1 MRQSAASGSVDFTDL
16 WRSVSSLC
24 PREAPERSPAPQMP
38 GADTPAAVSRDLQ
51 SPIRRGGSRFAGL
64 NNGDSPGDGEAS
76 QDIFWD
82 STSPDQAHTGS
93 GCRNTRVV
101 EISDIV
107 NRIAPKDVKLKPT
120 DSTLLQWIG
129 DSAVPST
136 PEIRVPRI
144 RKRSSRQ
151 SSVDDLM
158 KLARQF
164 DQNMQQDKETTE
176 RLNTFNWDLNEC
188 VTTSKVKTQGTSSY
202 GSVKDPKDQVEAEL
216 QALFDCSTQNIS
228 GRLSQG
234 SVASACSQ
242 EVKDRPGTSASA
254 EPRQSQKPKSGSAAQ
269 PAGEKGTCGLSAN
282 NFDDFDDDWD
292 NDDLLNDSFVLAM
305 NQNPD
310 QHQNAQPNATL
321 QSNTKMNTTHFTSV
335 YKASPKRNSVHQPS
349 YMPSKPSGRIL
360 QELCPKV
367 KTTNRSTFKLESN
380 PLFQPESA
388 TKQVSSSRFTATQP
402 KSQISDQKPVAT
414 ETLITPQPDKIAG
427 NQRGALAAD
436 SSKDISD
443 SLWGDG
449 DDDALL
455 YQVCDS
461 VERISNSQQQQVSAG
476 SCQEKP
482 DFTVD
487 KQRKTTA
494 PLPID
499 TTWSTNVGASASRQ
513 SPSAFVRSNSLPGTS
528 CETVNYQGWNIPMK
542 CANNKS
548 GMSQSLPGSRV
559 SLGTFSRCRDP
570 SGAIQ
575 AGSANVHMK
584 PSTVTAR
591 TPQNSKSCH
600 TAFKRN
606 VSDSAAICS
615 KVFVT
620 SQMTG
625 KCSAAEI
632 ERKKQEAL
640 AKRRQRMQNAPKP

>member
-1 MRQSAASGSVDFTDL
+1 MRQSAASGSEDFTDL
-16 WRSVSSLC
+16 WSGVSSLY
-24 PREAPERSPAPQMP
+24 PREAPERSRAPEMP
-38 GADTPAAVSRDLQ
+38 GTGAPAAVCRDLQ
-51 SPIRRGGSRFAGL
+51 SPTRRGGGSRFTGL
-64 NNGDSPGDGEAS
+64 NNGDSPGDGEVS

-93 GCRNTRVV
+93 GFRNTRVV

-107 NRIAPKDVKLKPT
+107 NRIAPKDVKPQQT
-120 DSTLLQWIG
+120 DSALLQWIG

-136 PEIRVPRI
+136 PEIRVQRI

-158 KLARQF
+158 KLAKQF

-176 RLNTFNWDLNEC
+176 RLSTFNRDLDEC
-188 VTTSKVKTQGTSSY
+188 VNTSKVKTQETSSP
-202 GSVKDPKDQVEAEL
+202 GGVKDPKDQVEAEL
-216 QALFDCSTQNIS
+216 QALFDCSTQNFS
-228 GRLSQG
+228 GRLSQS

-242 EVKDRPGTSASA
+242 EVKPRPA
-254 EPRQSQKPKSGSAAQ
+254 QKPKSGSAAQ
-269 PAGEKGTCGLSAN
+269 SAGEKGTRGSSAN
-282 NFDDFDDDWD
+282 NLDDFDDDWD

-310 QHQNAQPNATL
+310 QLQNAQPDATL
-321 QSNTKMNTTHFTSV
+321 QSNTKIQTTHFTSV
-335 YKASPKRNSVHQPS
+335 RTASPKRSSGPQPS
-349 YMPSKPSGRIL
+349 HIPSKPSGRIL
-360 QELCPKV
+360 QELCPKL
-367 KTTNRSTFKLESN
+367 KTSNRSTFKLESN

-388 TKQVSSSRFTATQP
+388 PKQVSSSRFTATHT
-402 KSQISDQKPVAT
+402 KSQTSDWKPAAT
-414 ETLITPQPDKIAG
+414 KTLIPPQPDNPRKG
-427 NQRGALAAD
+427 LAAD
-436 SSKDISD
+436 SSKDVSD

-449 DDDALL
+449 ADDALL

-461 VERISNSQQQQVSAG
+461 VERISSSQQQQGSAG

-499 TTWSTNVGASASRQ
+499 STGSTGAGASRPST
-513 SPSAFVRSNSLPGTS
+513 SAFVRSNSLPPGTS
-528 CETVNYQGWNIPMK
+528 CGAVNYRGWNVPMK
-542 CANNKS
+542 GASNQS
-548 GMSQSLPGSRV
+548 GMSQSLPGGGRGSLGSFSRV
-559 SLGTFSRCRDP
+559 GDP
-570 SGAIQ
+570 PGAAQ
-575 AGSANVHMK
+575 AGGANVHVK
-584 PSTVTAR
+584 ASTVTAR
-591 TPQNSKSCH
+591 TPQNAKSCH

-640 AKRRQRMQNAPKP
+640 AKRRQRLQKP

>member
-1 MRQSAASGSVDFTDL
+1 MRQSADSGSVNFTEL
-16 WRSVSSLC
+16 WSSVSGLY

-38 GADTPAAVSRDLQ
+38 GSDSPAAVCRDLQ

-82 STSPDQAHTGS
+82 STSPDQAHWGS
-93 GCRNTRVV
+93 GFRNTRVV

-107 NRIAPKDVKLKPT
+107 NRIAPKDVKPRQT
-120 DSTLLQWIG
+120 DSALLQWIG

-158 KLARQF
+158 KLAKQF

-176 RLNTFNWDLNEC
+176 RLHTVNMDLNEC
-188 VTTSKVKTQGTSSY
+188 VNTSKVKTQGASSCS
-202 GSVKDPKDQVEAEL
+202 SVKDPKDQVEAEL
-216 QALFDCSTQNIS
+216 QALFDCSTQNFS
-228 GRLSQG
+228 GRLSQA

-242 EVKDRPGTSASA
+242 EVKNRPGTSASA
-254 EPRQSQKPKSGSAAQ
+254 EPRPAQKPESSSAAQ
-269 PAGEKGTCGLSAN
+269 PAGGKGTSGFSGN
-282 NFDDFDDDWD
+282 NLDDFDDDWD
-292 NDDLLNDSFVLAM
+292 NDDLLNDSLLLAM
-305 NQNPD
+305 TQNPD
-310 QHQNAQPNATL
+310 QHQNNQPNATVP
-321 QSNTKMNTTHFTSV
+321 SNTKMNTTHFTSV
-335 YKASPKRNSVHQPS
+335 CKASPKRSSRPQPS
-349 YMPSKPSGRIL
+349 YKPPKPSGRIL
-360 QELCPKV
+360 QELCPKL
-367 KTTNRSTFKLESN
+367 KTSNRSTFKLESN

-388 TKQVSSSRFTATQP
+388 TKQVSSSRFTATQT
-402 KSQISDQKPVAT
+402 KSVMSAT
-414 ETLITPQPDKIAG
+414 ETLVPPQPDKSTD
-427 NQRGALAAD
+427 NQRKALAVD
-436 SSKDISD
+436 SCKDISD

-449 DDDALL
+449 EDDALL

-461 VERISNSQQQQVSAG
+461 VERISNSQQQQGSAG
-476 SCQEKP
+476 RCQDKP

-487 KQRKTTA
+487 KQRKATA
-494 PLPID
+494 PRPID
-499 TTWSTNVGASASRQ
+499 TTWSTSVSAGASRQ
-513 SPSAFVRSNSLPGTS
+513 SPGAFVRSNSLPGTS
-528 CETVNYQGWNIPMK
+528 CEAGNYRGWNIPMK
-542 CANNKS
+542 GANNQS

-559 SLGTFSRCRDP
+559 SLGTFSRLRDP

-575 AGSANVHMK
+575 AGSANVQMK

-591 TPQNSKSCH
+591 TPQNSRSCH

-640 AKRRQRMQNAPKP
+640 AKRRQRLQNAPKP